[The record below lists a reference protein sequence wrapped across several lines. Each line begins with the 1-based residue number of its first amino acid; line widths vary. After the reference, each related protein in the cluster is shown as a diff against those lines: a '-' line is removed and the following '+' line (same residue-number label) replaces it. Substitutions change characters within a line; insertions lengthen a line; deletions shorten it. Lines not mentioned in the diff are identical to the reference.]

1 MKTKVLIII
10 IAFASSMAFGQK
22 KLADKFF
29 ENYGYIKA
37 SELYE
42 ITVKKG
48 DSIIKKPFKI
58 YYKFHLFNLLKPN

>member
-42 ITVKKG
+42 IAVKKG
-48 DSIIKKPFKI
+48 DKYIRIFLI
-58 YYKFHLFNLLKPN
+58 VMILVMALKLWFF